1 MVEKAGAVKGL
12 YKSAAAALLGSALA
26 LAGCSLPGMS
36 FKGPPKAAKSN
47 VAGYKVQA
55 ITPNLLAEQQ
65 TVRESAS
72 VAKTNAALQTAISD
86 YTYHVQAQ
94 DVISVTVWGHPE
106 FSPSGR
112 LSAAAL
118 TGGSTGG
125 LGSSVGGGLGAKA
138 IGGVASPPGEAGFTV
153 QADGTIFFPY
163 VGAVEVAGLTVPQIR
178 DKMAQELSK
187 YVVDPQVSVSVVG
200 FNSQTYQLAGAVRN
214 PGLYPITN
222 VPITISQAIQKAGG
236 ALRTNPNVTVGA
248 RTSALTLADL
258 AHVLYVHDGKR
269 EVLDM
274 RAFFQ
279 NGDEA
284 EDRLLQPGDIVQV
297 PDNAYDQVHLIG
309 EVNDPGDYSLDNGQM
324 NLAEAL
330 GKAGGVSLVT
340 SNPSRIFVFRGTYAQ
355 PEIFWLDARSPVA
368 MLLAAQFQL
377 QPQDVVYVATAGVS
391 TWNRIITQILPTVQ
405 VLNYGKQITK

>member
-12 YKSAAAALLGSALA
+12 HRSAVTALLGSALA

-36 FKGPPKAAKSN
+36 FKGPPKQTKSN
-47 VAGYKVQA
+47 VAGYKVQP
-55 ITPNLLAEQQ
+55 ITPNLLVEQQ
-65 TVRESAS
+65 TAREGAS
-72 VAKTNAALQTAISD
+72 VAKTNAALQAAISN
-86 YTYHVQAQ
+86 YAYRVQAQ
-94 DVISVTVWGHPE
+94 DVVGITVWGHPE
-106 FSPSGR
+106 FSPSAR
-112 LSAAAL
+112 LSAATL
-118 TGGSTGG
+118 GGG
-125 LGSSVGGGLGAKA
+125 LGSSGGGGLGMKA
-138 IGGVASPPGEAGFTV
+138 LGGVASPPGEAGFTV

-163 VGAVEVAGLTVPQIR
+163 VGAVQVVGLTVTQIR
-178 DKMAQELSK
+178 DKMTQALSRF
-187 YVVDPQVSVSVVG
+187 VVDPQVSVSVAG
-200 FNSQTYQLAGAVRN
+200 FNSQTYQLAGSVRN

-248 RTSALTLADL
+248 RTSAMSLADL

-269 EVLDM
+269 EVLNM

-279 NGDEA
+279 NGDES
-284 EDRLLQPGDIVQV
+284 EDRLLHPGDIVQV

-309 EVNDPGDYSLDNGQM
+309 EVSDPGDYSLDGGQM

-330 GKAGGVSLVT
+330 GKAGGISLVT
-340 SNPSRIFVFRGTYAQ
+340 ANPSRIFVFRGTYAQ

-405 VLNYGKQITK
+405 VLNYGRQITK